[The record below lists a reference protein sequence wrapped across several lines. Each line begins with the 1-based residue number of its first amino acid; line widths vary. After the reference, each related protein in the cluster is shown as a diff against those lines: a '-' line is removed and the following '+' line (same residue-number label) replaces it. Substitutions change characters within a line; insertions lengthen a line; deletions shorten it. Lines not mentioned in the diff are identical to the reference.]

1 MSLQHSTDRRE
12 AKGEARGSTE
22 QEVIVVPLE
31 WGALRILKQD
41 LQGDGSIG
49 VEVIATTDRARYS
62 ATRTPHRAA
71 GNFHAYYRE
80 HSDSYQAVQALKRQG
95 RARVNIQHL

>member
-31 WGALRILKQD
+31 LGALRILKQD

-62 ATRTPHRAA
+62 ATRTPRIVLLETSMPIIA
-71 GNFHAYYRE
+71 NTVTRIRLCR
-80 HSDSYQAVQALKRQG
+80 HSNGKGEQG
-95 RARVNIQHL
+95 

>member
-31 WGALRILKQD
+31 LGRNGQMRV
-41 LQGDGSIG
+41 G
-49 VEVIATTDRARYS
+49 V
-62 ATRTPHRAA
+62 
-71 GNFHAYYRE
+71 
-80 HSDSYQAVQALKRQG
+80 G
-95 RARVNIQHL
+95 R